1 MQKMQI
7 DQIHKDVTGWP
18 NQSIST
24 YPLLANGVALL
35 ADGAG
40 WTYGLSI
47 EVMSAVN
54 NTTRKKIVGIQL
66 DTLSAADEFQVQ
78 LLAGTTVKAA
88 VPYSAE
94 SLVGPMPPIMF
105 PEPIFIE
112 AGVAINAK
120 LACND
125 AVARTCNIKLIY
137 VPVVT

>member
-1 MQKMQI
+1 MDKMRI
-7 DQIHKDVTGWP
+7 DQLHKDITGWP
-18 NQSIST
+18 NQTISV
-24 YPLLANGVALL
+24 YPLLAAGVTLT
-35 ADGAG
+35 ADAAG
-40 WTYGLSI
+40 WTYGAAT
-47 EVMSAVN
+47 EVLSAVL
-54 NTTRKKIVGIQL
+54 NTSRKKIVGIQL

-78 LLAGTTVKAA
+78 LLAGTAVKAA

-105 PEPIFIE
+105 PEPIFV
-112 AGVAINAK
+112 ASGVAINAK